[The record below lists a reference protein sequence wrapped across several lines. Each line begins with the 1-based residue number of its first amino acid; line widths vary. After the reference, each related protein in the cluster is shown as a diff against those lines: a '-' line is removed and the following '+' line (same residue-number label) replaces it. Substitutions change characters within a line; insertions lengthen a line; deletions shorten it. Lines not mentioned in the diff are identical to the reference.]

1 MIFSLNG
8 RESDSDAFL
17 FFLATQ
23 LGKTVAELDSLT
35 YVEYVNWVAYFKAK
49 NQRESMRKV

>member
-1 MIFSLNG
+1 MIFSLHG

-17 FFLATQ
+17 FYLGTQ

-35 YVEYVNWVAYFKAK
+35 YVEYVNWIAYFEAK
-49 NQRESMRKV
+49 NQRESMRRV